1 MTPLRQKMIEAMQL
15 RGFSPRTHQSYLA
28 AVSALAQHY
37 GRSPEA
43 LDRDELQAYF
53 LYLVKERGLSAASC
67 RLYLNGI
74 VFLYREV
81 LKREALELAVQ
92 VPRRPQRIPEL
103 LTRQEV
109 RALLASPSNF
119 KHRTLLQLCYGCGLR
134 VSELVSVK
142 VSHIDGER
150 HLLRVEQ
157 GKGAKDRAVV
167 VSPTLLQALRHYW
180 QHYRPRRYLFA
191 GREDNEPL
199 SLSSAQRV
207 FVAAKRQVGIEKI
220 GGIHSLRHAYATHQ
234 LEAGV
239 PVHQLQRLLG
249 HDSIQSTLR
258 YVHWIAGYRP
268 GEQASHDLLAALEAN
283 DERAR

>member
-1 MTPLRQKMIEAMQL
+1 M
-15 RGFSPRTHQSYLA
+15 
-28 AVSALAQHY
+28 
-37 GRSPEA
+37 
-43 LDRDELQAYF
+43 
-53 LYLVKERGLSAASC
+53 
-67 RLYLNGI
+67 
-74 VFLYREV
+74 FLYREV

-92 VPRRPQRIPEL
+92 VPRRPQQIPAL

-109 RALLASPSNF
+109 RALLASPSNV
-119 KHRTLLQLCYGCGLR
+119 KHRALLQLCYGCGLR

-167 VSPTLLQALRHYW
+167 VSATLLQALRDYW

-191 GREDNEPL
+191 GREEHERL

-268 GEQASHDLLAALEAN
+268 GEQASHDLLAALAVN
-283 DERAR
+283 NERAR